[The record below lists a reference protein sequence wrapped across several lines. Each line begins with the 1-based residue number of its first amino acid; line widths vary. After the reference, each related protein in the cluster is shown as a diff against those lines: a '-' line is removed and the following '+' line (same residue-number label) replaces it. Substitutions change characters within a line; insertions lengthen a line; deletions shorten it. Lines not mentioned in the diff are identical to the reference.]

1 MKNIN
6 RQEEL
11 VSALWDFAEE
21 LQRNPEKCTVK
32 MIADDGFKT
41 KMNMEAI
48 NKTINRIAKNF
59 KLEIQEIQ

>member
-6 RQEEL
+6 KQEEL
-11 VSALWDFAEE
+11 VCALWDFVEE

-32 MIADDGFKT
+32 MINDDGFET